1 MVAAIIN
8 SEKIMI
14 KIMAR
19 GRILGLAMMIMI
31 LMMMTM
37 RLILV
42 MMIVILRVM
51 MTKIGSRNQT
61 R

>member
-8 SEKIMI
+8 SEKMI
-14 KIMAR
+14 KIMVR
-19 GRILGLAMMIMI
+19 TSILAMLIVI

-37 RLILV
+37 RLIQV

-51 MTKIGSRNQT
+51 MTRKGNRNQT

>member
-1 MVAAIIN
+1 MVAANIN

-14 KIMAR
+14 KIMVR
-19 GRILGLAMMIMI
+19 GRILVMMIVI
-31 LMMMTM
+31 LMMLTM

-42 MMIVILRVM
+42 MMILILRVM
-51 MTKIGSRNQT
+51 MTRIGRRNQT

>member
-1 MVAAIIN
+1 MVAANIT
-8 SEKIMI
+8 SEKIMV
-14 KIMAR
+14 K
-19 GRILGLAMMIMI
+19 GRILVMMIVI

-37 RLILV
+37 RMIQV
-42 MMIVILRVM
+42 RMIVILRVM

>member
-1 MVAAIIN
+1 
-8 SEKIMI
+8 MI
-14 KIMAR
+14 KIMV
-19 GRILGLAMMIMI
+19 GTFILAMRIVI

-37 RLILV
+37 RLIQV

>member
-14 KIMAR
+14 PIMVR
-19 GRILGLAMMIMI
+19 GRILAMMIMI

-51 MTKIGSRNQT
+51 MTRRGSRNQT

>member
-1 MVAAIIN
+1 MVTANIN

-14 KIMAR
+14 QIMVR
-19 GRILGLAMMIMI
+19 TSILAMRIVI

-37 RLILV
+37 RLIQV

-51 MTKIGSRNQT
+51 MTRKGNRNQT

>member
-1 MVAAIIN
+1 MVTANIN

-14 KIMAR
+14 KIMLR
-19 GRILGLAMMIMI
+19 TSILAMRIVI

-37 RLILV
+37 RLIQV

-51 MTKIGSRNQT
+51 MTRKGNRNQT

>member
-1 MVAAIIN
+1 MVAANIN
-8 SEKIMI
+8 SEEVMI
-14 KIMAR
+14 KIMVR
-19 GRILGLAMMIMI
+19 TNILAMKIVI

>member
-1 MVAAIIN
+1 MVAANIN

-14 KIMAR
+14 QIMVR
-19 GRILGLAMMIMI
+19 GRILAMMILI
-31 LMMMTM
+31 LRVMTM

-51 MTKIGSRNQT
+51 MTRKGNRNQT